1 MIEYLLWIRKSL
13 ELSSFF
19 IYSHTQQLI
28 NSIAKLNSIVN
39 KLTLKKKKRKKDK
52 KRRNIEK
59 VESEDQDIKDKI
71 SLSEK
76 KKKKKDN

>member
-1 MIEYLLWIRKSL
+1 MWIRKSL

-28 NSIAKLNSIVN
+28 NSIAKLNPIVN
-39 KLTLKKKKRKKDK
+39 KLTLKKKRKKDK
-52 KRRNIEK
+52 KRKNIEK

-71 SLSEK
+71 SLSG
-76 KKKKKDN
+76 KKKKDN